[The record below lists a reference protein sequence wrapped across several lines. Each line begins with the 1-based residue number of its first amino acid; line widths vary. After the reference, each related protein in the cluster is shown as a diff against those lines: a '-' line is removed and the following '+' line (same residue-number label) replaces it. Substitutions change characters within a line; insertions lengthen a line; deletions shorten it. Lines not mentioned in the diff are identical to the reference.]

1 MSVAALA
8 ARLGVTEDVV
18 TQIIASTSSGDTES
32 AGPMVGYGRCLNSAC
47 DMFETLDEIPRERH
61 TKTVMAED
69 LPVAVTQSHYDV
81 YPDGA
86 EMCPSCREP
95 RALLPEKPRKIP
107 KLV

>member
-1 MSVAALA
+1 MGVSELA
-8 ARLGVTEDVV
+8 ARLGVSEDVV
-18 TQIIASTSSGDTES
+18 TQILATTSAGDAES
-32 AGPMVGYGRCLNSAC
+32 AGPMVGYGRCLTVGC
-47 DMFETLDEIPRERH
+47 DMFETLDEILRERH
-61 TKTVMAED
+61 VKTVMAED

-86 EMCPSCREP
+86 EVCPSCREP